1 MKKARKQGAVALVA
15 RLMMTAVLF
24 CCWHASTSVRADTGD
39 ALTVDMVF
47 VLDNS
52 GSMAKHDPDFITRRV
67 VMDFIRSVGASFRIG
82 MVVFDADA
90 RLVESLTPVA
100 APETTRRYRQA
111 LEAVNYGGQL
121 TNTAA
126 GVERA
131 LYELKANGRHDAQKV
146 MLLLTDGIIDTG
158 SAQKDAESERWLK
171 EGLTLESRELDVHIF
186 GVAFT
191 ENADFRLMQTL
202 AVQTGGE
209 YFRALTPDD
218 IQRIF
223 ETVLEIV
230 SRPPAGPDE
239 TVENPVPVPPAAAA
253 DTAPASP
260 DAAPDEKAPPP
271 ATADNRAAA
280 DPVGPSVWPLLV
292 AGLIAVVLLALLAVL
307 LKNKKSRT
315 DKPGLATE
323 PAIVNGADGS
333 EAMPHAEL
341 IDAEN
346 VISDESI
353 TLTLN
358 KKVVR
363 IGRDRLN
370 DIVIPQDSI
379 SSLHATIQFRN
390 GYFYLEDQRST
401 NGTRLNGAVIREN
414 RPIRLKSGDKIHFA
428 VFEFRFLMEDMAPYG
443 ETVMLDSKLASDT
456 KS

>member
-1 MKKARKQGAVALVA
+1 MKKARKQGAVALAA

-67 VMDFIRSVGASFRIG
+67 VMDFIRSVDASFRIG

-223 ETVLEIV
+223 ERCWKLFPDPRLSLKRR
-230 SRPPAGPDE
+230 SRILFRFHRQRPLIQRRRLRMQPRMKRRRRPRRQK
-239 TVENPVPVPPAAAA
+239 PVPRLIRPVPPSGRCWW
-253 DTAPASP
+253 PA
-260 DAAPDEKAPPP
+260 
-271 ATADNRAAA
+271 
-280 DPVGPSVWPLLV
+280 
-292 AGLIAVVLLALLAVL
+292 
-307 LKNKKSRT
+307 
-315 DKPGLATE
+315 
-323 PAIVNGADGS
+323 
-333 EAMPHAEL
+333 
-341 IDAEN
+341 
-346 VISDESI
+346 
-353 TLTLN
+353 
-358 KKVVR
+358 
-363 IGRDRLN
+363 
-370 DIVIPQDSI
+370 
-379 SSLHATIQFRN
+379 
-390 GYFYLEDQRST
+390 
-401 NGTRLNGAVIREN
+401 
-414 RPIRLKSGDKIHFA
+414 
-428 VFEFRFLMEDMAPYG
+428 
-443 ETVMLDSKLASDT
+443 
-456 KS
+456 